1 MHPEPYTPEFIE
13 GADEQRHRIQEFLAM
28 LANDFRMLEGE
39 DSKDA
44 KFIESISQ
52 VIETDEELRV
62 S

>member
-1 MHPEPYTPEFIE
+1 MHPEPYTSEFVA
-13 GADEQRHRIQEFLAM
+13 GADEQRHRIQEFLNM
-28 LANDFRMLEGE
+28 LSKDFRDLEGE

-44 KFIESISQ
+44 AFIDSISQ

>member
-1 MHPEPYTPEFIE
+1 MSKENHTPEFAA
-13 GADEQRHRIQEFLAM
+13 GADEQRHRIQEFLA
-28 LANDFRMLEGE
+28 LLSNDFKMLEGE

-44 KFIESISQ
+44 KFIDSISQ